1 MTDKNK
7 YDLFLEEISNLEKQ
21 IYLFAQRSDDL
32 AVENDSLLKKINELE
47 KENLILRQ
55 KINDFEL
62 KLSHPFEEGDLFGG
76 ISSINQEDRNILK
89 SKINDLIKKIDSHL
103 RS

>member
-1 MTDKNK
+1 MPEKNK

-32 AVENDSLLKKINELE
+32 IEQISSLNKKIFDLE
-47 KENLILRQ
+47 KENSQLKQ
-55 KINDFEL
+55 KLNDFEQQV
-62 KLSHPFEEGDLFGG
+62 STPFHEDDLFGSV
-76 ISSINQEDRNILK
+76 SSLNLEERKNLK
-89 SKINDLIKKIDSHL
+89 IKINDLISKIDNHL

>member
-7 YDLFLEEISNLEKQ
+7 YDLFLEEISSLEKL
-21 IYLFAQRSDDL
+21 IYLFAQKSDDL
-32 AVENDSLLKKINELE
+32 AVENDSLLKRINELE
-47 KENLILRQ
+47 KENSILKQ

-62 KLSHPFEEGDLFGG
+62 KLAHPFAEDDLFANLG
-76 ISSINQEDRNILK
+76 SINSEDRDVLK
-89 SKINDLIKKIDSHL
+89 NKINDLIKKIDSHL